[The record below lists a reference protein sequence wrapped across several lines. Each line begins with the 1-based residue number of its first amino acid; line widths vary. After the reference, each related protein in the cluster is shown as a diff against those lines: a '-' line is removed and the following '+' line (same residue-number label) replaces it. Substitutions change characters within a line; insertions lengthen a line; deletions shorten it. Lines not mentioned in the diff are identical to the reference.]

1 MENILKFQDRICYLD
16 YLVFNPSRSH
26 TRRITEIIFPFNFID
41 SFPKEFT
48 DHFTQIN
55 SKEHLNSDFYF
66 TIGIVRVDSEHY
78 YRKKSGNITHY
89 LKNHLG
95 DIRMG
100 LYVEDLWKAKRVTML
115 LNKEEHMP
123 SKDCK
128 KLLLEF
134 YNSKPLPDIDYYDM
148 LSSIIDKIK

>member
-1 MENILKFQDRICYLD
+1 MEILKFQDRICYLD
-16 YLVFNPSRSH
+16 YLVFNSSRSH

-66 TIGIVRVDSEHY
+66 SIGIFRYGHLN
-78 YRKKSGNITHY
+78 RKKSGNITHY

-95 DIRMG
+95 DIRWG
-100 LYVEDLWKAKRVTML
+100 LYVEDLWKKYPKRVTML
-115 LNKEEHMP
+115 SNKEEYM
-123 SKDCK
+123 SSEDCK

-134 YNSKPLPDIDYYDM
+134 YNSKPLIDTDYNNM
-148 LSSIIDKIK
+148 LSSVINKIK